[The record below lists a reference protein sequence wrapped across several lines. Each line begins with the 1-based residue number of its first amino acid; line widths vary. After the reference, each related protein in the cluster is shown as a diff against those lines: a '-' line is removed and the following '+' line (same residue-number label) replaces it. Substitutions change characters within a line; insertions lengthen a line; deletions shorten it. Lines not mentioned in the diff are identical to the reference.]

1 MSLHKNTDVNCND
14 AKKEIDCCYLRFY
27 NMHECVHKDLFT
39 AEYG

>member
-14 AKKEIDCCYLRFY
+14 AKKIDCCYLRFY